1 MPERE
6 ERNILIIHVTHRIKF
21 ILTLHVGF
29 YEQNIVD
36 CFFYHKRQLPLLSRL
51 FRARYQLLEAVKDGV
66 KVHF

>member
-6 ERNILIIHVTHRIKF
+6 ERYTLILHFTTHRIKF

-51 FRARYQLLEAVKDGV
+51 VRARY
-66 KVHF
+66 